1 MNRYENP
8 PEPQS
13 PRPSFTTG
21 FIAPFGP
28 GIGVLLMAAL
38 IGWGAGEEAPGRI
51 IKGLVYLHIAALGM
65 DLYTLFMAWLF
76 RRRGILIVIPYT
88 APIIFACVR
97 LLLYGICVNKLF
109 DPHIVHT
116 SLTSPFA
123 LISLFAILS
132 MAFCIYEGIMI
143 RTGLCPP
150 MDMIHRSEAPPADLP
165 VGPEYTYEI
174 QTILRS
180 LGYYHG
186 QVDGVLTQEVKEAIK
201 RFQDSVGLM
210 PHGGLTAATVI
221 ELRKLW
227 ERHQMRALG
236 DTTDRTEGNGQSVW
250 SRLRNL
256 LR

>member
-21 FIAPFGP
+21 FFAPFGP

-38 IGWGAGEEAPGRI
+38 IGWGAQEEAHGRI
-51 IKGLVYLHIAALGM
+51 IKGLVDLHLAALWM
-65 DLYTLFMAWLF
+65 DLYTLFMAWRF
-76 RRRGILIVIPYT
+76 RRHGTPIMIPYT
-88 APIIFACVR
+88 APIIFAGVR

-116 SLTSPFA
+116 SLTFPFA